1 MKRKTTLLFLMALL
15 VAGLSA
21 TAQTATQVLDRC
33 AALVGSADGA
43 TARFSMTSA
52 QYGDGNGTIAI
63 KGRMFRTETPTISMW
78 FDGTTLWTY
87 MAENDEV
94 NISTPTEQQLQTL
107 NPSAFINM
115 YRSGFTTT
123 MTTTATTFVVHLTAT
138 DPQKKIR
145 EAFVTVNKSTY
156 APQEVKFLQR
166 NRWTTFT
173 ISDLQAQHQAD
184 SSFRYE
190 SSLHPYAEIIDL
202 R

>member
-1 MKRKTTLLFLMALL
+1 MKKTFFVLIILACQWL
-15 VAGLSA
+15 AG

-33 AALVGSADGA
+33 AALVGNAEGA
-43 TARFSMTSA
+43 TARFSMSSA
-52 QYGDGNGTIAI
+52 QYGEARGTIAI
-63 KGRMFRTETPTISMW
+63 KGNKFHTETPTVSMW

-107 NPSAFINM
+107 NPSSFIHL

-123 MTTTATTFVVHLTAT
+123 MTTTASTYVVHLTAN
-138 DPQKKIR
+138 DPQRRIR
-145 EAFVTVNKSTY
+145 EAFVTVDKTTY
-156 APQEVKFLQR
+156 APKEIKFLQR

-173 ISDLQAQHQAD
+173 ISEIQAQRQAD
-184 SSFRYE
+184 GVFRYN
-190 SSLHPYAEIIDL
+190 SSLHPNAEMIDL

>member
-1 MKRKTTLLFLMALL
+1 MKKTFFVLIILACQWLA
-15 VAGLSA
+15 S

-33 AALVGSADGA
+33 AALVGNAEGA
-43 TARFSMTSA
+43 TARFSMSSA
-52 QYGDGNGTIAI
+52 QYGEARGTIAI
-63 KGRMFRTETPTISMW
+63 KGNKFHTETPTVSMW

-107 NPSAFINM
+107 NPSSFIHL

-123 MTTTATTFVVHLTAT
+123 MTTTASTYVVHLTAN
-138 DPQKKIR
+138 DPQRRIR
-145 EAFVTVNKSTY
+145 EAFVTVDKTTY
-156 APQEVKFLQR
+156 APKEIKFLQR

-173 ISDLQAQHQAD
+173 ISEIQAQRQAD
-184 SSFRYE
+184 GVFRYN
-190 SSLHPYAEIIDL
+190 SSLHPNAEMIDL